1 MVDKKIKSLM
11 SEIACYQNQG
21 DGSWWGLTE
30 EEGVIYEWR
39 QNGEVRGRTRDG
51 KRCVVAK
58 GKVCTA
64 CQASSKF
71 SEIRERLELGRWRK

>member
-39 QNGEVRGRTRDG
+39 QNGEVRGKTKDG
-51 KRCVVAK
+51 KKSVVAR
-58 GKVCTA
+58 GKVSTA
-64 CQASSKF
+64 SQAITKF
-71 SEIRERLELGRWRK
+71 EEIKKRLEFYR